1 MIYYFIN
8 YLIYFIL
15 NWKINFN
22 IKYFYYLKFRY
33 IEKPDKDTLILYY
46 RANAFIMSD
55 RDFVLK
61 FENQIFKD
69 NTGFKSITNSVT
81 RADTPVIKGVVSA
94 E

>member
-1 MIYYFIN
+1 
-8 YLIYFIL
+8 
-15 NWKINFN
+15 
-22 IKYFYYLKFRY
+22 
-33 IEKPDKDTLILYY
+33 
-46 RANAFIMSD
+46 MSD